1 MKNHTMN
8 NWRIKNCK
16 KGFTLIELMV
26 SIFIFLIIMT
36 AIVGIFA
43 RQIQAYRNARV
54 SQNDLENAQFAMNYM
69 AKTLRTATVLGRNN
83 EDLRDPAQFASAQ
96 GNTDDFSLLRI
107 DGSNKLVLYD
117 FSQELCMRFY
127 FATGEGRAGSKYD
140 DSALWVESM
149 VGIGFDQIEEC
160 TKDATY
166 VPSSPDYKL
175 ERLTSGYVTGKFW
188 TAPTRYMDQLDS
200 QKTDTIG
207 RVTIGMSVL
216 PSSTNILY
224 EQRRDQPI
232 YIQTSVSLRDYP
244 PDLSF

>member
-1 MKNHTMN
+1 MMKK
-8 NWRIKNCK
+8 R

-36 AIVGIFA
+36 AIVAIFA
-43 RQIQAYRNARV
+43 RQIQAYRHARV
-54 SQNDLENAQFAMNYM
+54 SQGDLENAQFAMNYM

-83 EDLRDPAQFASAQ
+83 EDLRDPAQFESVQ
-96 GNTDDFSLLRI
+96 GDADDFSLLRI

-127 FATGEGRAGSKYD
+127 FATGEGRTESKYE

-149 VGIGFDQIEEC
+149 ATIGYDQIEEC
-160 TKDATY
+160 SEDATY
-166 VPSSPDYKL
+166 QPSSGDYKL
-175 ERLTSGYVTGKFW
+175 ERLTSGYVEGIFW
-188 TAPTRYMDQLDS
+188 VAPTRYMELLGSKQ
-200 QKTDTIG
+200 TDTVG
-207 RVTIGMSVL
+207 RVTISMSVL
-216 PSSTNILY
+216 PPSTNILY
-224 EQRRDQPI
+224 EERKDQPI